1 MTTFLCIAG
10 HGKNRSNGAFDTG
23 AAGFMTKGEHRFF
36 VEDFFPAMKK
46 HVHPD
51 DKFVFFSDY
60 NVYSA
65 NNIVSLA
72 KGYGKDTVVTE
83 FHFDATG
90 NNTSSGGHVIIYSGF
105 APDKTD
111 LAIRDVIAKH
121 IGLAY
126 PVHKGHKGIS
136 GRSNLRNVNNTANG
150 GVNYRLPELF
160 FGTNKRD
167 VEKAVANL
175 DEYAKDMVKAI
186 AGRVKA
192 EVVDDKFGSM
202 EFYRVQVGAYENEAN
217 AKAKAKELKDLGQDV
232 YIIKN

>member
-1 MTTFLCIAG
+1 MTTYLCIAG
-10 HGKNRSNGAFDTG
+10 HGRANGYFDSGATG
-23 AAGFMTKGEHRFF
+23 YMAKGEHRFF
-36 VEDFFPAMKK
+36 KEDFFPAMKR

-60 NVYSA
+60 NVYSV

-72 KGYGKDTVVTE
+72 KGYGNDTVVTE

-105 APDKTD
+105 EPDKTD

-126 PVHKGHKGIS
+126 PIHKGHKGIS
-136 GRSNLRNVNNTANG
+136 GRNNLRNVNNTANG

-167 VEKAVANL
+167 VDKAVANL

-186 AGRVKA
+186 AGRVKT
-192 EVVDDKFGSM
+192 ETVKTSVNK
-202 EFYRVQVGAYENEAN
+202 ELYRVQVGAYENKAN
-217 AKAKAKELKDLGQDV
+217 AEKKAKELKGLGQDT
-232 YIIKN
+232 YIVKN

>member
-1 MTTFLCIAG
+1 MTTYLCIAG
-10 HGKNRSNGAFDTG
+10 HGRNRATGGFDSGATG
-23 AAGFMTKGEHRFF
+23 YMTKGEHRFF
-36 VEDFFPAMKK
+36 KEDFFPAMKR

-72 KGYGKDTVVTE
+72 KGYGNDTVVTE

-90 NNTSSGGHVIIYSGF
+90 NNTASGGHVIIYSGF
-105 APDKTD
+105 EPDKVD

-126 PVHKGHKGIS
+126 PIHKGHKGIS
-136 GRSNLRNVNNTANG
+136 GRNNLRNVNNTANG

-186 AGRVKA
+186 AGRVKSENKTPA
-192 EVVDDKFGSM
+192 DK
-202 EFYRVQVGAYENEAN
+202 ELYRVQVGAYANKAN
-217 AKAKAKELKDLGQDV
+217 ADRKAKELKGLGQDT
-232 YIIKN
+232 YIVKY